1 MSSQKHTKVLIAG
14 GSVAGL
20 TLANI
25 LEKLGIDYLVLEK
38 YGKIAPDLGASIG
51 ILPYGLR
58 IFDQFG
64 CFADVKALL
73 NGVDAGEL
81 LTQRDDNGKVVLLFE
96 GANKRIT
103 ER

>member
-64 CFADVKALL
+64 CFEDV
-73 NGVDAGEL
+73 
-81 LTQRDDNGKVVLLFE
+81 TQRSEKVKGWV
-96 GANKRIT
+96 GVVSRIDMHLNASFS
-103 ER
+103 EDE